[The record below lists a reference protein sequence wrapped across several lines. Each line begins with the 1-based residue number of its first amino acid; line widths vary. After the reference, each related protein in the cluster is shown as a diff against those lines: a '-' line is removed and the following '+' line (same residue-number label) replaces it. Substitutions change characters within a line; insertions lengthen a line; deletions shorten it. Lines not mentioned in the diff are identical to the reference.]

1 MTIVYR
7 QNKPRLGGAEKQL
20 DYAPVNYKP
29 GATGRRVIAHVQ
41 AEIDKRRAER
51 TERMKVIVAQRLAEI
66 QAAEAARKNKRGR
79 RDGGL

>member
-7 QNKPRLGGAEKQL
+7 QNPPRLGGHVKAK

-29 GATGRRVIAHVQ
+29 GPMGRRIIAHVQ
-41 AEIDKRRAER
+41 AEADKRRAER

-66 QAAEAARKNKRGR
+66 QANEAARQKKRGR
-79 RDGGL
+79 G